1 MCRFYLIA
9 EGSSFCYGACS
20 PGGAQVCVWVPSL
33 MLEFVRGRSCGKH
46 ITLFGEYSKKAWV
59 SKSGRERGK
68 SLDSMKNANKQ
79 VTPVHNVFI

>member
-1 MCRFYLIA
+1 
-9 EGSSFCYGACS
+9 
-20 PGGAQVCVWVPSL
+20 